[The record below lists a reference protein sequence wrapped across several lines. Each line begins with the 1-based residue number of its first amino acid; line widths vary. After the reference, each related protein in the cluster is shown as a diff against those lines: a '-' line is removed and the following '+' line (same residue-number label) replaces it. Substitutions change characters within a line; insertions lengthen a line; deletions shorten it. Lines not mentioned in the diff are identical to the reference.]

1 MSFLLSRVKPLTKC
15 LAFWIL
21 YFLCSAI
28 RSNVGLAQTMNSSAG
43 HDLQQVLHLTPKET
57 STALALF
64 YVAYVVFDFPSNLI
78 MTRLS
83 PRVWMARIVL
93 AVGIIGACFAA
104 VKAAW
109 SLL

>member
-1 MSFLLSRVKPLTKC
+1 
-15 LAFWIL
+15 
-21 YFLCSAI
+21 
-28 RSNVGLAQTMNSSAG
+28 MNESAG
-43 HDLQQVLHLTPKET
+43 HDLMQVVHLTAKQT

-83 PRVWMARIVL
+83 PRVWMARIVF

-109 SLL
+109 SLLYANLMVI